1 MKTVL
6 PSKVMPALVR
16 AAQKAGDDYGVTDPP
31 DWRSIDWAAHL
42 HRIEIDGTS
51 VNYVDIGEQGKDRPM
66 VFVHGL
72 SGQWQNWLENIPRF
86 AQERRVV
93 ALDLPGHGMTEMP
106 REKISIELYGNFVAD
121 LCRRLDLAPAVLI
134 GNSMGGFVAAE
145 VAIRAP
151 EIVERL
157 MLLSSAGV
165 SQIDIAKR
173 PVMAGAK
180 VAGFL
185 ATANVAQKR
194 WVARRPVL
202 RHWVMSLIVR
212 HPSRIKADAM
222 FEALMKGADKPGF
235 EDALRG
241 TLEYDFRDRL
251 PQIGAPTIVIWGEK
265 DMIIPVKDA
274 DAFVSMIEGARK
286 VIIEDTGHVP
296 MFERPPAFNKLLAE
310 FLEYDVQEGELEG
323 EPEEQMEEVGVG
335 GGSERGS
342 MTKEPDDAS
351 V

>member
-1 MKTVL
+1 MKTILPSRVL
-6 PSKVMPALVR
+6 PALIR
-16 AAQKAGDDYGVTDPP
+16 AAQSAGDDYGVTDPP
-31 DWRSIDWAAHL
+31 DWRTIDWAAHL
-42 HRIEIDGTS
+42 HRIDIDGTS
-51 VNYVDIGEQGKDRPM
+51 VNYVDIGEQGEHRPI

-93 ALDLPGHGMTEMP
+93 AMDLPGHGMSEMP
-106 REKISIELYGNFVAD
+106 NDEISIELYGNFVAD
-121 LCRRLDLAPAVLI
+121 LCRRLDLVPAVLV

-151 EIVERL
+151 EVVERL
-157 MLLSSAGV
+157 MLLSAAGV
-165 SQIDIAKR
+165 SQMELARR
-173 PVMAGAK
+173 PVLFAGKA
-180 VAGFL
+180 AGFL

-194 WVARRPVL
+194 WIARRRVL
-202 RHWVMSLIVR
+202 RHWIMSLIVR

-235 EDALRG
+235 DDALRAC
-241 TLEYDFRDRL
+241 LVYDFRERL

-274 DAFVSMIEGARK
+274 DAFVSTIEGARK

-296 MFERPPAFNKLLAE
+296 MFERPTKFNDLLAE
-310 FLEYDVQEGELEG
+310 FLEYDVDEGELEG
-323 EPEEQMEEVGVG
+323 DPEQEMDSVS
-335 GGSERGS
+335 GGSNGAGPVRER
-342 MTKEPDDAS
+342 DAS
-351 V
+351 A

>member
-1 MKTVL
+1 MKTIL
-6 PSKVMPALVR
+6 PSRVPPAFPR
-16 AAQKAGDDYGVTDPP
+16 SARKAGDDYGVTDPP
-31 DWRSIDWAAHL
+31 DWRTIDWPAHL
-42 HRIEIDGTS
+42 NRIDIDGTS
-51 VNYVDIGEQGKDRPM
+51 VNYVDIGEEHDQRPI

-93 ALDLPGHGMTEMP
+93 AMDLPGHGLTEMP
-106 REKISIELYGNFVAD
+106 KDKISIELYGNFVAD
-121 LCRRLDLAPAVLI
+121 LCRRLDLTPAVLV

-151 EIVERL
+151 EVVERL
-157 MLLSSAGV
+157 MLLSAAGV
-165 SQIDIAKR
+165 SQIDLAHR
-173 PVMAGAK
+173 PVLAAGKA
-180 VAGFL
+180 AGFL

-194 WVARRPVL
+194 WIARRPVL
-202 RHWVMSLIVR
+202 RHWIMSLIVR

-241 TLEYDFRDRL
+241 TLEYDFRDRI

-296 MFERPPAFNKLLAE
+296 MFERPAAFNKLLAE
-310 FLEYDVQEGELEG
+310 FLEYDVDEGKLEA
-323 EPEEQMEEVGVG
+323 EPEEQMDVAAGDSN
-335 GGSERGS
+335 GSDRARERD
-342 MTKEPDDAS
+342 PS

>member
-1 MKTVL
+1 
-6 PSKVMPALVR
+6 
-16 AAQKAGDDYGVTDPP
+16 
-31 DWRSIDWAAHL
+31 
-42 HRIEIDGTS
+42 
-51 VNYVDIGEQGKDRPM
+51 
-66 VFVHGL
+66 HGL

-93 ALDLPGHGMTEMP
+93 AIDLPGQGMSEMP
-106 REKISIELYGNFVAD
+106 REKISIELYGNFVAEV
-121 LCRRLDLAPAVLI
+121 CRRLDLTPAVLV

-151 EIVERL
+151 ECVDRL

-165 SQIDIAKR
+165 SQIDVARR
-173 PVMAGAK
+173 PAMAAGK
-180 VAGFL
+180 VAAFL
-185 ATANVAQKR
+185 TTANLAQKQ

-202 RHWVMSLIVR
+202 RHWIMSLIVR

-241 TLEYDFRDRL
+241 TLEYDFRDRI

-274 DAFVSMIEGARK
+274 DAFVSMIDGARK

-296 MFERPPAFNKLLAE
+296 MFERPAAFNKLLAE
-310 FLEYDVQEGELEG
+310 FLEYDVDEGKLEA
-323 EPEEQMEEVGVG
+323 EPEEQMDVAAGDSN
-335 GGSERGS
+335 GSDRARERD
-342 MTKEPDDAS
+342 PS

>member
-1 MKTVL
+1 MKTII
-6 PSKVMPALVR
+6 PSRVTPALPG
-16 AAQKAGDDYGVTDPP
+16 AAAGAGDDYGVTDPP
-31 DWRSIDWAAHL
+31 DWRTIDWPAHL
-42 HRIEIDGTS
+42 NRIEIDGTS
-51 VNYVDIGEQGKDRPM
+51 VNYVDIGEEGGHRPI

-93 ALDLPGHGMTEMP
+93 AMDLPGHGMTEMP
-106 REKISIELYGNFVAD
+106 REKITIELYGNFVAD
-121 LCRRLDLAPAVLI
+121 LCRRLDLAPAVVV

-157 MLLSSAGV
+157 MLLSAAGI

-173 PVMAGAK
+173 PALAAGKA
-180 VAGFL
+180 AGFL
-185 ATANVAQKR
+185 ATANIAQKR
-194 WVARRPVL
+194 WIARRRVL

-212 HPSRIKADAM
+212 HPSAIKADAM

-235 EDALRG
+235 EDALRAC
-241 TLEYDFRDRL
+241 LEYDFRDRL
-251 PQIGAPTIVIWGEK
+251 PQIGSPTLVIWGEK

-286 VIIEDTGHVP
+286 VILEDTGHVP
-296 MFERPPAFNKLLAE
+296 MFERPRAFNELLRE
-310 FLEYDVQEGELEG
+310 FLDYEVEEGELEG
-323 EPEEQMEEVGVG
+323 EPDEQMEVASKDGSSNG
-335 GGSERGS
+335 GIRSRQ
-342 MTKEPDDAS
+342 PDDAS